1 MDGGRQ
7 EIKAKNLDRD
17 DPPITGKVVACLWA
31 SCWSLFEHSFATLH
45 RTFGQDDPTARF
57 ISESLDGVHVRLLLS
72 KSCPSK
78 AAISR
83 SNAVCCTV
91 LTTQRLCSAGQTALQ
106 GTCPKI
112 YRIEI
117 KQNHQTALE
126 KKNKLKCRPCL
137 RGCSGQRW
145 PNLRAG
151 ALCFFTTLWFPK
163 PRFLPNL
170 QGVRLQT
177 EKVRELMYRCVEM
190 DHLLSAPSTIT
201 TSSQGG
207 ASQPTIASIWGL
219 LGEWIKTGK
228 HYENCI
234 FHYMY
239 YMYSCVG
246 FYLGRFTGL
255 AKFACESILGTFR
268 VCCFNQR
275 TSHLSFDFFCKIL
288 QQSVNL
294 YLDFRSLLFGDTF

>member
-1 MDGGRQ
+1 MSFWFFRLETFVITVEVGSTSTKCLQRSNDLTLTFFCPKEHIETTGTVVNLKIVLGLPLSLGAMDGGRQ

-17 DPPITGKVVACLWA
+17 DPPITGEVVACLWA
-31 SCWSLFEHSFATLH
+31 SCWSLSEHSFATLH

-78 AAISR
+78 ATISR

-126 KKNKLKCRPCL
+126 KKNKLKCPPCL

-151 ALCFFTTLWFPK
+151 ALCFFTMLWFPK
-163 PRFLPNL
+163 PRCLPNL

-207 ASQPTIASIWGL
+207 ASQPTIASI
-219 LGEWIKTGK
+219 
-228 HYENCI
+228 
-234 FHYMY
+234 
-239 YMYSCVG
+239 
-246 FYLGRFTGL
+246 
-255 AKFACESILGTFR
+255 
-268 VCCFNQR
+268 
-275 TSHLSFDFFCKIL
+275 
-288 QQSVNL
+288 
-294 YLDFRSLLFGDTF
+294 